1 MLRTTIEQ
9 PPHRGTA
16 KRVLP
21 RLRTLNPLSSVLAFG
36 RDPLGFLTALT
47 NEYGDIVQFRL
58 LHLPIVVLNH
68 PDFVKRVLLDNHANY
83 DKDNLIFRLLR
94 PILGLGLVTN
104 VGGKAWLRQRRLIQP
119 AFHRG
124 RIAAMGRLMTGI
136 TSARLQDWEAYA
148 DRGQVIDVAEEMTLL
163 TLQIVSRA
171 LFSFDMS
178 DRASAFGGAFAET
191 NRVLTAFARFPF
203 PPLTFPTPSHLR
215 LWKAVRGMDAVAYGL
230 IRERRERGEDTGDL
244 LSMLLLARDEETGEG
259 MSDQQVRDEVMT
271 ALLAGHET
279 SANALSWAWYLL
291 AAHPEVEDRLHAELD
306 TLLAGRLPT
315 VEDLPRLAYLRSVV
329 EETLRLYPP
338 TWQLM
343 RRAIGEDEIG
353 GYRIPAGT
361 TLFWSQ
367 YLLHRHAAFWRE
379 PERFDPERFA
389 PDQVAERHRYAH
401 MPFGTG
407 PRMCIGA
414 GFAMTEIMLILATIA
429 QRYRLLLASQQT
441 VEPLATLALRP
452 RHGVPVCLVRRCVE

>member
-1 MLRTTIEQ
+1 MSRTLTTEQ
-9 PPHRGTA
+9 PPQGGTEGLA
-16 KRVLP
+16 LP
-21 RLRTLNPLSSVLAFG
+21 RLRTYDPLGSALAFG

-47 NEYGDIVQFRL
+47 REYGDIVQFRL

-68 PDFVKRVLLDNHANY
+68 PDFIKRVLLDNHANY

-104 VGGKAWLRQRRLIQP
+104 VGGEAWLRQRRLIQP
-119 AFHRG
+119 AFHRS
-124 RIAAMGRLMTGI
+124 RIAAMGRLMTEI
-136 TSARLQDWEAYA
+136 TSARLQHWGAYA
-148 DRGQVIDVAEEMTLL
+148 DRTQVIDVAEEMTLL

-215 LWKAVRGMDAVAYGL
+215 LWAATRRMDAVAYGL
-230 IRERRERGEDTGDL
+230 IRERRNRGEDTGDL
-244 LSMLLLARDEETGEG
+244 LSMLLLARDQETGEG
-259 MSDQQVRDEVMT
+259 MSDQLVRDEVMT

-279 SANALSWAWYLL
+279 SSNALSWAWHLL
-291 AAHPEVEDRLHAELD
+291 STHPEVEARVYAELD
-306 TLLAGRLPT
+306 TKLAGRVPG
-315 VEDLPRLAYLRSVV
+315 VEDLPQLPYLHMVI
-329 EETLRLYPP
+329 EEVLRLYPP

-353 GYRIPAGT
+353 GFRIKAGT

-367 YLLHRHAAFWRE
+367 YLLHRHPVFWE
-379 PERFDPERFA
+379 QPEAFDPERFG
-389 PDQVAERHRYAH
+389 PEQVASRHRYAH
-401 MPFGTG
+401 IPFGTG

-414 GFAMTEIMLILATIA
+414 SFAMTEIALILATIA
-429 QRYRLLLASQQT
+429 QRYRLLLASQQA

-452 RHGVPVCLVRRCVE
+452 RHGIPVRLVRR

>member
-1 MLRTTIEQ
+1 MSRTLTTEQ
-9 PPHRGTA
+9 PPQGGIERLA
-16 KRVLP
+16 LP
-21 RLRTLNPLSSVLAFG
+21 RLRTLNPLSSALAFG

-47 NEYGDIVQFRL
+47 REYGDIVQFRL

-68 PDFVKRVLLDNHANY
+68 PDFIKRVLLDNHANY
-83 DKDNLIFRLLR
+83 DKEVFVFRLLR

-104 VGGKAWLRQRRLIQP
+104 VGGEGWLRQRRLMQP

-124 RIAAMGRLMTGI
+124 RIAAMGRLMTEI
-136 TSARLQDWEAYA
+136 TLARLQLWEAQA
-148 DRGQVIDVAEEMTLL
+148 ACDEVLDVAEEMMQL

-171 LFSFDMS
+171 LFNFDMS
-178 DRASAFGGAFAET
+178 DRASAFGGAFAQT
-191 NRVLTAFARFPF
+191 NRELTRFARFPF
-203 PPLTFPTPSHLR
+203 PPLDVPTPSHLR
-215 LWKAVRGMDAVAYGL
+215 LWAATRRMDTVAYGL

-279 SANALSWAWYLL
+279 SSNALSWAWYLL
-291 AAHPEVEDRLHAELD
+291 AAHPEVEARMHAELD
-306 TLLAGRLPT
+306 TMLAGRLPT
-315 VEDLPRLAYLRSVV
+315 VEDLPRLPYLHMVI
-329 EETLRLYPP
+329 EEALRLYPP

-353 GYRIPAGT
+353 GYRIKAGT

-367 YLLHRHAAFWRE
+367 YLLHRHAAFWQD

-389 PDQVAERHRYAH
+389 PDQVALRHRYAH

-414 GFAMTEIMLILATIA
+414 SFAMTEILLILATIA
-429 QRYRLLLASQQT
+429 QRYRLLLASQQA

-452 RHGVPVCLVRRCVE
+452 RHGVPVRLVRR